1 MIRGRARKPLNS
13 GTYGCVPVRPIL
25 PVSTLAS
32 IDADGVVASAGITAR
47 SGRRLHRKALRE
59 AERERVSWDS
69 RMRQERPRSGDDEE
83 GGERLPMTTSTA
95 TGLVRYAPKIPWHMA
110 SVSESGMLSPLG
122 ISGWPRLM
130 GPIIGHS
137 VINGNV
143 WRFDAWSPYR
153 YDGTSVNGWIIGTM
167 GSGKSTLLK
176 AFATRETAP
185 PWNRQVLIEGDPK
198 GEWAS
203 VALANGGQVVE
214 VGNGRYLNPLDVA
227 EKPATVTDADW
238 ASTVFGLRVGA
249 LESIASVLRK
259 GRVFDPGE
267 RAVVSAAL
275 EELQSRTAVPTVAGL
290 TDLLDSEW
298 KQHVTVR
305 GMQRSQVERTAS
317 DLTIIYN
324 TLVEGDLKGG
334 FERESTVDLDPS
346 APMIVFNTGSVGS
359 GEDLRKRLY
368 NACMNSAVDRLCY
381 SHDGR
386 FRIIIAEEGY
396 ELLQDPALV
405 KAWQKR
411 MRLCGDLG
419 TSSWMLM
426 HELQDIEKFA
436 PEGSDHLKQIK
447 SILTLSG
454 VQIIYSQ
461 SPASLKAM
469 GLILGDDL
477 SETELLT
484 IEQLPAHWGLWR
496 VGKQIRDVV
505 QADMGS
511 EASRLFS
518 TDANRAG

>member
-1 MIRGRARKPLNS
+1 M
-13 GTYGCVPVRPIL
+13 
-25 PVSTLAS
+25 
-32 IDADGVVASAGITAR
+32 
-47 SGRRLHRKALRE
+47 
-59 AERERVSWDS
+59 
-69 RMRQERPRSGDDEE
+69 
-83 GGERLPMTTSTA
+83 
-95 TGLVRYAPKIPWHMA
+95 
-110 SVSESGMLSPLG
+110 
-122 ISGWPRLM
+122 
-130 GPIIGHS
+130 
-137 VINGNV
+137 
-143 WRFDAWSPYR
+143 
-153 YDGTSVNGWIIGTM
+153 
-167 GSGKSTLLK
+167 
-176 AFATRETAP
+176 
-185 PWNRQVLIEGDPK
+185 
-198 GEWAS
+198 
-203 VALANGGQVVE
+203 
-214 VGNGRYLNPLDVA
+214 
-227 EKPATVTDADW
+227 
-238 ASTVFGLRVGA
+238 
-249 LESIASVLRK
+249 ESIASVLRK

-275 EELQSRTAVPTVAGL
+275 AELQRRTAVPTVAGL

-298 KQHVTVR
+298 KRRVTVR

-386 FRIIIAEEGY
+386 FRIIVAEEGY

-469 GLILGDDL
+469 GSILGDDL

-505 QADMGS
+505 QADMGP
-511 EASRLFS
+511 EAFQLFR